1 MPVWTIPI
9 AYTLVSLIGATL
21 LPRLEHAYD
30 LGEIAGLAPAS
41 AIASLS
47 AIASGMMAL
56 TGIVFSVAFVMLQFS
71 AISYSPRFATR
82 FARDPLLFHSLGVF
96 FATFTYALATTNW
109 VDRAGS
115 GKVPVLSWAVAIML
129 LIASLLMFT
138 LLIRRIGDLQIGNT
152 LRFIGDEGR
161 AVIGAL
167 AATPQ
172 LHDAARSRAVA
183 RPAPDSGKPSQVLRF
198 GGTPRYIERF
208 DFAALVALACEADG
222 RIEMDCAVGDMVTEG
237 TILLRVY
244 GARSPLPER
253 RVLGAISLGPE
264 RTFEQDPKYPIR
276 LLVDIAIKALSPA
289 INDPTTAVQALD
301 QIEDLL
307 RRLARHQIDVGRV
320 PDANGV
326 LRLVFP
332 TPTWSDYLSLAFD
345 EIRMF
350 GVTSIQVMRRLRS
363 ALVELQ
369 EILGSD
375 ERAMLVQRY
384 LNHIDRVIDSSAL
397 DDQDRSAARQEDPQG
412 LGLTR

>member
-1 MPVWTIPI
+1 MPLWGIPI
-9 AYTLVSLIGATL
+9 LYTFASIVGAIVIPRIEHSYNLGLVT
-21 LPRLEHAYD
+21 
-30 LGEIAGLAPAS
+30 GLSPS
-41 AIASLS
+41 AALAALS
-47 AIASGMMAL
+47 AVASGMMAL

-96 FATFTYALATTNW
+96 FATFTYALAATAW
-109 VDRAGS
+109 VDREGS
-115 GKVPVLSWAVAIML
+115 GAVPIASW
-129 LIASLLMFT
+129 LIALFLLFISLLMFT
-138 LLIRRIGDLQIGNT
+138 LLIRRIGDLQISST

-161 AVIGAL
+161 RVIREL
-167 AATPQ
+167 AA
-172 LHDAARSRAVA
+172 AARSPIVDS
-183 RPAPDSGKPSQVLRF
+183 PDSAYDPAEAQTPTQVLQLD
-198 GGTPRYIERF
+198 GTPRYIQRL
-208 DFAALVALACEADG
+208 ALPVLVELARQANG
-222 RIEMDCAVGDMVTEG
+222 RIVIECAVGDMVTDG
-237 TILLRVY
+237 TVLLRVY
-244 GARSPLPER
+244 GATSPLPEQQ
-253 RVLGAISLGPE
+253 LLHAIHLGPE

-307 RRLARHQIDVGRV
+307 RRLARHHIDIGRV

-332 TPTWSDYLSLAFD
+332 TPTWDDYLSLAFD

-363 ALVELQ
+363 ALIELQ
-369 EILGSD
+369 DILGSD
-375 ERAMLVQRY
+375 ERALLVQRY

-397 DDQDRSAARQEDPQG
+397 DDQDRTAARQEDPQG